1 MNIPRNLLL
10 PAAIGFAVAVPIA
23 VNHDEAYLD
32 HERSPISTTGGFQ
45 REHVL
50 GNIAIGG
57 LVGGAITATALKRG
71 NVGAF
76 LGAAALGVTLGTIA
90 GHVGWDQYLAR
101 AEGKAKPAPSNTGE

>member
-1 MNIPRNLLL
+1 
-10 PAAIGFAVAVPIA
+10 
-23 VNHDEAYLD
+23 
-32 HERSPISTTGGFQ
+32 
-45 REHVL
+45 VL

-90 GHVGWDQYLAR
+90 GHFGWDQYLAR
-101 AEGKAKPAPSNTGE
+101 AEGKARPASSNTGE

>member
-1 MNIPRNLLL
+1 MNIPKNLLL
-10 PAAIGFAVAVPIA
+10 PLGIGFAVAVPIA

-32 HERSPISTTGGFQ
+32 HKRTGIQSVGEFQ

-57 LVGGAITATALKRG
+57 LIGGAITATALKRG

-76 LGAAALGVTLGTIA
+76 LGAAALGVTLGTLA
-90 GHVGWDQYLAR
+90 GHFGWDQYLAR
-101 AEGKAKPAPSNTGE
+101 AEHQDRGARPTH

>member
-1 MNIPRNLLL
+1 MNIAKNLLL
-10 PAAIGFAVAVPIA
+10 PLGIGFAAAVPIA

-32 HERSPISTTGGFQ
+32 HRRSNIDSVGDFQ

-50 GNIAIGG
+50 GTMAIGG
-57 LVGGAITATALKRG
+57 LVGGAITATALRRG

-76 LGAAALGVTLGTIA
+76 LGAGALGVTLGTVA

-101 AEGKAKPAPSNTGE
+101 VEGQPKGVPTPR

>member
-1 MNIPRNLLL
+1 MQIAQHLLL
-10 PAAIGFAVAVPIA
+10 PASAAFALSVPIA

-32 HERSPISTTGGFQ
+32 HERTGITSVGGFQ

-57 LVGGAITATALKRG
+57 LAGSAITAGFLKRG
-71 NVGAF
+71 NVAAV
-76 LGAAALGVTLGTIA
+76 LGAAALGVTLGTLA

-101 AEGKAKPAPSNTGE
+101 VENKQRPAVRSNH